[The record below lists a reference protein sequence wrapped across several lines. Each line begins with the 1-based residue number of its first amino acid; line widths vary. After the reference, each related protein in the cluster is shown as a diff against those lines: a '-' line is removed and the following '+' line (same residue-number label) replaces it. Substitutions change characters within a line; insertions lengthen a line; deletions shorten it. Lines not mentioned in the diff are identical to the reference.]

1 MQNDQSTAQA
11 GSGAPQV
18 TGGGLRAWRMN
29 WIDNSRYFP
38 LMLLLPVLIFFLL
51 WNIIPLLWMVGMSF
65 YNYSLI
71 TGMPPRFIGL
81 RNFFDLYDSYAVWG
95 ALGKTF
101 IFVFFAVG

>member
-29 WIDNSRYFP
+29 WIDNSRYYP

-71 TGMPPRFIGL
+71 TGMPPRF
-81 RNFFDLYDSYAVWG
+81 
-95 ALGKTF
+95 
-101 IFVFFAVG
+101 

>member
-1 MQNDQSTAQA
+1 
-11 GSGAPQV
+11 
-18 TGGGLRAWRMN
+18 MN

-95 ALGKTF
+95 SLGKTF
-101 IFVFFAVG
+101 IFVFFAVGIETSSEWCWVSFSGAAPIYPAAAWR